1 MRKFI
6 VAIPAVLSLFVAA
19 HSPAAGQPTPAPPQ
33 SVRDLD
39 MDAVPTLSDEIVRRV
54 QQALVKKGID
64 PGPIDG
70 IFGPRTKEAV
80 RKFQDRYGIKTS
92 GEIDNQTLF
101 ALGESELA
109 LRR

>member
-1 MRKFI
+1 MTRFI
-6 VAIPAVLSLFVAA
+6 VTISAVMSLFATA
-19 HSPAAGQPTPAPPQ
+19 HLPASGQPSPSTPQ
-33 SVRDLD
+33 WIRDLD
-39 MDAVPTLSDEIVRRV
+39 MDALPTLNDEIVRRV
-54 QQALVKKGID
+54 QQALVKKNID

-80 RKFQDRYGIKTS
+80 RKFQDRYGIKAS

>member
-1 MRKFI
+1 MRKFVVI
-6 VAIPAVLSLFVAA
+6 IPAVLSLFATAA
-19 HSPAAGQPTPAPPQ
+19 LPALGQPAPSTPQ
-33 SVRDLD
+33 SIRDLN
-39 MDAVPTLSDEIVRRV
+39 MDAMPTLNDEIVRRV

-70 IFGPRTKEAV
+70 IFGPRTKEGV
-80 RKFQDRYGIKTS
+80 RKFQDRYGIKAS

>member
-1 MRKFI
+1 MRRFI
-6 VAIPAVLSLFVAA
+6 VTIPALVCLIATA
-19 HSPAAGQPTPAPPQ
+19 HLPASGQPVSTAQ

-39 MDAVPTLSDEIVRRV
+39 MNALPTLNDEIVRQV

-70 IFGPRTKEAV
+70 IFGPRTREAV
-80 RKFQDRYGIKTS
+80 RKFQDRYGIKPS

>member
-19 HSPAAGQPTPAPPQ
+19 HSPAAGQPTPVPPQ

-39 MDAVPTLSDEIVRRV
+39 MDAIPTLNDEIVRRV